1 MKYLRL
7 AAVIVLGSAVCAC
20 QNGNK
25 EVHATTSKASP
36 KEPEGAAIRVAMS
49 AAFVSQS
56 GVVVYRQ
63 ITDYVA
69 KKAGRKVE
77 LIDGLSYESINKML
91 GSGDVDVGFVCG
103 LPYVLLHDKPAAEA
117 ELLVAPVM
125 KGARYGGKPKYFSDL
140 VVRIDSPYQKLED
153 LKGKAYVYNDELS
166 NSGYNLPR
174 FRLVNAGLTE
184 GFFGALKRSG
194 SHEESIRMVASGEA
208 EASYVDS
215 LVLEYD
221 QARGGT
227 DANKVR
233 VIDSIGPAGIPP
245 VVVSAKVPGPTRELL
260 KRILLEMSASSD
272 GRKILDAAL
281 VDKFVAVDDSNFD
294 DIREMKQK
302 AEQAKYLAIR

>member
-1 MKYLRL
+1 MNYLRL
-7 AAVIVLGSAVCAC
+7 AGVVVLGGALFAC

-25 EVHATTSKASP
+25 ENPAATSAAPS
-36 KEPEGAAIRVAMS
+36 KEPEAAAIRVAMS

-56 GVVVYRQ
+56 GVGVYRQ
-63 ITDYVA
+63 MTDYVA

-91 GSGDVDVGFVCG
+91 ASGDVDVGFVCG
-103 LPYVLLHDKPAAEA
+103 LPYVLLHDKPTAEA
-117 ELLVAPVM
+117 DLLVAPVM
-125 KGARYGGKPKYFSDL
+125 KAARYGGKPKYFSDL
-140 VVRIDSPYQKLED
+140 IVRIDSPYKKLED
-153 LKGKAYVYNDELS
+153 LKGKPYVYNDELS

-174 FRLVNAGLTE
+174 FRLVSAGLTD
-184 GFFGALKRSG
+184 GFFGSLKRSG

-245 VVVSAKVPGPTRELL
+245 VVVSAKVPEPTRQLL
-260 KRILLEMSASSD
+260 RRILVEMNTTPE
-272 GRKILDAAL
+272 GRKILDSAL
-281 VDKFVAVDDSNFD
+281 VEKFVAVDDNNFD

-302 AEQAKYLAIR
+302 AEQAKYLSLR

>member
-1 MKYLRL
+1 MKHLRL
-7 AAVIVLGSAVCAC
+7 AAVVVLGSALFAC

-25 EVHATTSKASP
+25 ENSTAASAAP
-36 KEPEGAAIRVAMS
+36 SKEPEGATIRVAMS

-56 GVVVYRQ
+56 GVGVYRQ
-63 ITDYVA
+63 MTDYIA

-91 GSGDVDVGFVCG
+91 GSGDMDVGFVCG
-103 LPYVLLHDKPAAEA
+103 LPYVLLHDKPSAEA

-125 KGARYGGKPKYFSDL
+125 KAARYGGKPKYFSDL
-140 VVRIDSPYQKLED
+140 IVRVDSPYKKLED

-174 FRLVNAGLTE
+174 FRLVSAGLTD
-184 GFFGALKRSG
+184 GFFASLKRSG

-233 VIDSIGPAGIPP
+233 VIDSVGPAGIPP
-245 VVVSAKVPGPTRELL
+245 IVVSAKVPEPTRQLL
-260 KRILLEMSASSD
+260 KRILLEMNTTPE
-272 GRKILDAAL
+272 GRKILDAAV

-302 AEQAKYLAIR
+302 AEQAKYLSIR